1 MIDCRDH
8 PSPNCEPRSDGRAP
22 DMLILHYTAT
32 ETADMAIRWLANP
45 VSKVSCHYVV
55 DDEGAITRMVPESER
70 AWHAGIS
77 YWRGDRDINSRSIG
91 IEIQNVGPS
100 GGYPEFPEKQ
110 MRAVVEL
117 CADIVRRNRIRPEN
131 VLGHSDVAPFR
142 KVDPGEKFDWAR
154 LARIGVGLWVE
165 PVPAGH
171 DAALGVGSS
180 GPEVAKLQRRL
191 ARLGYDCP
199 PTGVFDPATATIVKA
214 FQMHWRPARADGRGD
229 RSTLETLT
237 RLLTLRDRIA

>member
-8 PSPNCEPRSDGRAP
+8 PSPNCEPRSDNRAP

-55 DDEGAITRMVPESER
+55 DDEGAITRMVAERER
-70 AWHAGIS
+70 AWHAGVS

-100 GGYPEFPEKQ
+100 GGYPDFPEVQ
-110 MRAVVEL
+110 MRAVVAL

-142 KVDPGEKFDWAR
+142 KVDPGEKFDWLR
-154 LARIGVGLWVE
+154 LARAGVGLWVE

-171 DAALGVGSS
+171 DAALGVGSA

-199 PTGVFDPATATIVKA
+199 ATSVFDAATQTIVKA
-214 FQMHWRPARADGRGD
+214 FQMHWRPARVDGRGD
-229 RSTLETLT
+229 RSTLATLK
-237 RLLTLRDRIA
+237 RLLELRDRIA